1 MAEGTE
7 FDPTDTGTLHPNA
20 KPLQK
25 RGNQFQPM
33 ECPEFDFEIRLPAA
47 TDPRDAFALFS
58 LYYTPEI
65 IESIAQYTNSSLRK
79 SKDPSL
85 PRSRANGW

>member
-7 FDPTDTGTLHPNA
+7 FDPTDTGTLRPNA

-25 RGNQFQPM
+25 KGTRFQPIK
-33 ECPEFDFEIRLPAA
+33 CPEFDFEIRLQQA

-65 IESIAQYTNSSLRK
+65 IESIVEYTNLSPRK
-79 SKDPSL
+79 ARDPTKL
-85 PRSRANGW
+85 RSRANG